1 MPNSETNGQRF
12 SVRENFSWVPAWRGT
27 PPNARSS
34 RRQVRQDQQLT
45 GRGMGRA
52 TGGKTCGS
60 RSGRRT
66 PGGYACRTRNLC
78 RLDDILSLL
87 KETRVCSISLTCST
101 GFRSAPVADGAR
113 RRKSANSSP
122 LEMPSHTTRA
132 ALGKGSRSAQRHP
145 SGGLTTARRRSSLVC
160 RSRCRPCFARR
171 GRFYC
176 CPR

>member
-1 MPNSETNGQRF
+1 MASDFRF
-12 SVRENFSWVPAWRGT
+12 ERTFPGCRRGAGT
-27 PPNARSS
+27 PPNARSVPTAGPS
-34 RRQVRQDQQLT
+34 GTKQLT
-45 GRGMGRA
+45 GAGNGS
-52 TGGKTCGS
+52 GGNWRETCGS

-113 RRKSANSSP
+113 RRKSVNSSL
-122 LEMPSHTTRA
+122 LETTSHTTRA

-171 GRFYC
+171 GRFYW